1 MLTLTLQALVNGLI
15 VGFVYGLIGVGLNI
29 IYGVL
34 RVVNFSHG
42 EFVILGSYFAYFAL
56 HLLNINPLVAV
67 PLSLIVFAVVG
78 YGLYYLLIARLATSD
93 DPETASLLMTYGM
106 SIAIGASMLLA
117 FDAESRSLDFS
128 LDPAFVMVGP
138 LVIPTLRIVSLLIVL
153 TLVAALFWF
162 QYRTFTGKA
171 LRAITMNRD
180 AVQIVGVDVDK
191 LSAIAFGMGLGLAAV
206 AGVLTA
212 LIFPAFSPFSG
223 ADYTLIGF
231 ILIVLGG
238 LGHPVGALAAS
249 ILFGIT
255 EQISAVFFNSSIAL
269 IIGFMMI
276 VVVIY
281 VRPSGLFGRAVQR

>member
-1 MLTLTLQALVNGLI
+1 MLTLTAQALLNGLL
-15 VGFVYGLIGVGLNI
+15 VGSIYGLIGVGLNI

-42 EFVILGSYFAYFAL
+42 EFVILGSYFAYVAMQ
-56 HLLNINPLVAV
+56 LLDINPLLAA
-67 PLSLIVFAVVG
+67 PLALVFFTILG
-78 YGLYYLLIARLATSD
+78 CGLYYLLIARLSSSD
-93 DPETASLLMTYGM
+93 DPETASLLMTYGL
-106 SIAIGASMLLA
+106 SIAMGAGMLL
-117 FDAESRSLDFS
+117 FFEAESRSLDYSF
-128 LDPAFVMVGP
+128 DPAFVMIGP
-138 LVIPTLRIVSLLIVL
+138 LVIPSLRIVSLLIVVAM
-153 TLVAALFWF
+153 VAALFWF

-191 LSAIAFGMGLGLAAV
+191 LSAIAFGIGLGFAAV

-212 LIFPAFSPFSG
+212 LIFPAFSPFAG

-249 ILFGIT
+249 ILFGLT
-255 EQISAVFFNSSIAL
+255 EQLMAVYFNSSIAL

-276 VVVIY
+276 VIVIY
-281 VRPSGLFGRAVQR
+281 VKPSGLFGRAVQR